1 MPSGRHS
8 ARNGA
13 AEHPAPQDPIASPKT
28 FQHHHL
34 HHRALSFGEAAFTP
48 ENWALVQDVRGRHP
62 NRVRVLQKQV
72 EVLQET
78 EYDAG
83 LVYSLNAGA
92 FDNPAEGK
100 GAFDGRE
107 RAGSCASSEGGSDV
121 GERAAALVED

>member
-1 MPSGRHS
+1 M
-8 ARNGA
+8 
-13 AEHPAPQDPIASPKT
+13 EDLLT
-28 FQHHHL
+28 V
-34 HHRALSFGEAAFTP
+34 ALSFGEAAFTAP

-83 LVYSLNAGA
+83 LVYSLNAGQ

-100 GAFDGRE
+100 SAFDGRE

-121 GERAAALVED
+121 GERAAALVEE

>member
-1 MPSGRHS
+1 M
-8 ARNGA
+8 
-13 AEHPAPQDPIASPKT
+13 EDLLT
-28 FQHHHL
+28 V
-34 HHRALSFGEAAFTP
+34 ALSFGEAAFTAP

-92 FDNPAEGK
+92 FEHERVRGRYPVEGRYR
-100 GAFDGRE
+100 GR
-107 RAGSCASSEGGSDV
+107 C
-121 GERAAALVED
+121 